1 MTAVLIDADILVYR
15 AIASVEREVEWEPD
29 VWTLTTDL
37 REAREAFADMLDL
50 LLQKAKTTKY
60 QLCFTHAENF
70 RKDIYPEYKS
80 NRSSQRKPMG
90 FKPFREEIIYKH
102 PSITKP
108 KLEADDVVGILATK
122 PGADFIIYSQDKDLK
137 QIPGKHLV
145 DGEIITVTKEE
156 GDLFHLKQTLMGDAV
171 DGYPGCPG
179 IGTKKADR
187 ILESVEDMD
196 LVWETIV
203 DVYAKAG
210 LTEEDALVQA
220 RMARILQWENWNKET
235 QEVILW
241 NPKKRSSVTLA

>member
-1 MTAVLIDADILVYR
+1 MTSVLIDADILVYR

-29 VWTLTTDL
+29 VWTMTTDL
-37 REAREAFADMLDL
+37 KEAREAFSDMLQFIL
-50 LLQKAKTTKY
+50 TQCKTKKY
-60 QLCFTHAENF
+60 QLCFTHSENF

-80 NRSSQRKPMG
+80 NRSNQRKPMG
-90 FKPFREEIIYKH
+90 FKPFREEIIHKH

-108 KLEADDVVGILATK
+108 RLEADDVLGILATK

-145 DGEIITVTKEE
+145 DGEIITITKEE
-156 GDLFHLKQTLMGDAV
+156 GDLFHLMQTLMGDAV

-179 IGTKKADR
+179 IGKKKAEA
-187 ILESVEDMD
+187 ILAKDPS
-196 LVWETIV
+196 WEAVVNAYTN
-203 DVYAKAG
+203 AE
-210 LTEEDALVQA
+210 LTEEDAIVQA

-241 NPKKRSSVTLA
+241 TPKNASKAL